1 MATATYWRTLRAK
14 LILAG
19 IADPL
24 RQLPDLHALLDV
36 VEAVAGE
43 SMTRD
48 ELGQFHFQLY
58 RPDPSEKPV
67 GFEEDEQ
74 LDAFAAFEAVAG
86 GLK

>member
-1 MATATYWRTLRAK
+1 MVYWRSVRAK

-19 IADPL
+19 IPDPL
-24 RQLPDLHALLDV
+24 RQLPDLHALLDL
-36 VEAVAGE
+36 VEAMALE
-43 SMTRD
+43 SMTAEDR
-48 ELGQFHFQLY
+48 GKFHFQLY

-67 GFEEDEQ
+67 GFEEEEQ

>member
-1 MATATYWRTLRAK
+1 MRAR

-36 VEAVAGE
+36 IEAMAVE
-43 SMTRD
+43 SKTQD
-48 ELGQFHFQLY
+48 EIGQFHFALY

-67 GFEEDEQ
+67 GFDEGEQ